1 MEMEAT
7 EKTETRDGQFCDR
20 VGRLEFFV
28 KLLIGLGLFL
38 LMMCAIVSFDDG
50 LTRTPSGWIVF
61 PSVVVLIYLSVLW
74 LILASRRLH
83 DLGHTGWWL
92 FGYMIFDNVARNVYG
107 AIPEGVLQTS
117 IGWVWTLIEA
127 AAYLYLLLW
136 PGMKGDNRYG
146 PPAELPKTGP
156 GRIGFV
162 IRNRLRARVISGLA
176 VALLALAGIGISRN
190 VAKFGFRETLSRY
203 TPAENISSDGPASR
217 QGRVVVMQNM
227 REFESDYSRLAGQDM
242 TMTNVLVQFSEE
254 LGNGWTELFLNHS
267 ISGKVV
273 IVCAYLPTDRID
285 ALPRSPKTGDRFPR
299 LCGRVLNR
307 TMFNEKIGIGL
318 GDRQSVPRCGNSI
331 WLEVTDVEIP
341 WKDQPQPTI
350 DASKATGDELVRFAL
365 SLDSDIREDL
375 LSRAIRKVY
384 GRTFSFSECEVSEV
398 ALKSDPHIDLV
409 AVAAD
414 SGMSGLRF
422 TVPIRD
428 EETQTLARRLL
439 KGMRLKDVRVTAC
452 EKTDYDYCNGSFTW
466 SIWMTDLS
474 IGAMEQA
481 NRLPDFEADN
491 ITGNELIELL
501 RKMGRALSLE
511 EVKELE
517 RRLDGQRLRFAPTEI
532 EEREMEVGEHAKTVL
547 AVDANYHEQGL
558 GFSFRVKLKQRTD
571 SGYVRRRQSFSG
583 VVTKP
588 SFWFK
593 DKDADSFV
601 IHLTDGMLH

>member
-1 MEMEAT
+1 MKTDVTERAEAQ
-7 EKTETRDGQFCDR
+7 DGLCSDR

-28 KLLIGLGLFL
+28 KLLIGLELFL

-50 LTRTPSGWIVF
+50 LTRTPNGWIVF
-61 PSVVVLIYLSVLW
+61 LSVVVLIYLSVLW
-74 LILASRRLH
+74 LILLSRRLH
-83 DLGHTGWWL
+83 DLGHTGWWIL
-92 FGYMIFDNVARNVYG
+92 GYMIFDNVARNVYV

-117 IGWVWTLIEA
+117 VGWVWTLIEA

-176 VALLALAGIGISRN
+176 VALLALAGIGIFRN

-203 TPAENISSDGPASR
+203 TSAVNISSDGRALR
-217 QGRVVVMQNM
+217 YGRGVV
-227 REFESDYSRLAGQDM
+227 RYERGESDYSYLAGQDM

-285 ALPRSPKTGDRFPR
+285 ALPRSPKSGDRFPR

-318 GDRQSVPRCGNSI
+318 GDRQSVPRCGNSF

-398 ALKSDPHIDLV
+398 ALESDPHVDLV
-409 AVAAD
+409 AVAED
-414 SGMSGLRF
+414 SGKSGLRF

-428 EETQTLARRLL
+428 EETRTLARRLL

-452 EKTDYDYCNGSFTW
+452 EKTDYDYCSGSFTCP
-466 SIWMTDLS
+466 IWMTDLS

-517 RRLDGQRLRFAPTEI
+517 RRLDGRRLRFAPTEI
-532 EEREMEVGEHAKTVL
+532 EEREMEVVEHAKTVL